1 MSTPQSPIRS
11 RPSVSPRHR
20 VALGLS
26 GGQTALWDEVTVDA
40 TAVLV
45 RYSFIGDA
53 NLSGTI
59 DGDDYFAIDSGYA
72 SHANGYSSGD
82 FNYDGRIDAD
92 DYFIIDS
99 NYGKAAAPALVGS
112 TTVLRTREQQ
122 HSLCDHLN
130 RFRTRMRAS

>member
-1 MSTPQSPIRS
+1 M
-11 RPSVSPRHR
+11 
-20 VALGLS
+20 
-26 GGQTALWDEVTVDA
+26 
-40 TAVLV
+40 LV

-99 NYGKAAAPALVGS
+99 NYGKAAAAPLSSAQPLSYAPASSNTLFA
-112 TTVLRTREQQ
+112 TT
-122 HSLCDHLN
+122 SI
-130 RFRTRMRAS
+130 ASGPVWAAS